1 MYDEC
6 LIDFGLKFK
15 GFRLHFGLKFRFE
28 RALGGTLGVFW
39 AYFGITEG
47 RWRGGGEPDAGK
59 SLSKRR
65 EPGGAPPF
73 WAQKWVCEPPMS
85 SPKSPQRSPESNKSC
100 EKKQSSTNWKTLCVW
115 RLIFGKFGCQN
126 YDSFRQDSKIKLSI
140 VKKRPKVQKHE
151 KTIGFFMILRVRSV
165 GRLKKTSW

>member
-1 MYDEC
+1 MFDRFW
-6 LIDFGLKFK
+6 IDFQ
-15 GFRLHFGLKFRFE
+15 GFRLHFGPKFPFE
-28 RALGGTLGVFW
+28 RALGWTLGLFW
-39 AYFGITEG
+39 AYFGIMEG
-47 RWRGGGEPDAGK
+47 CWRGGGEPDAGK

-126 YDSFRQDSKIKLSI
+126 HDSFRQDSKIKLSI
-140 VKKRPKVQKHE
+140 VRRCRRYKN
-151 KTIGFFMILRVRSV
+151 I
-165 GRLKKTSW
+165 